1 MEELDVLF
9 NLRIPYRSSSVLEGY
24 TYPYQFYLSNFN
36 SIPEVEQL
44 GEESLMVGTWP
55 LIIVREH
62 GISSYIPPPRFAKP
76 YQLITL
82 PKGVKINQVAIYL
95 RRNNLKIG
103 YPINMLN

>member
-9 NLRIPYRSSSVLEGY
+9 NLRIPCRSSSVLEGY
-24 TYPYQFYLSNFN
+24 TYPYQFNLSNLN
-36 SIPEVEQL
+36 SIPKVEQL

-62 GISSYIPPPRFAKP
+62 GISSYIPPPRYVEP

-82 PKGVKINQVAIYL
+82 PKGLKLNQVAIYL
-95 RRNNLKIG
+95 KRNNLRIG
-103 YPINMLN
+103 FPKNMLN